1 MTDALH
7 AEKEHRRRPRI
18 AGYHCIGFTQRS
30 LTKRMCLSIEFL
42 SDPNFIAVEAVYSS
56 KHNHFLQA
64 TSLVIMAGER

>member
-1 MTDALH
+1 M
-7 AEKEHRRRPRI
+7 
-18 AGYHCIGFTQRS
+18 GFTQRS